1 MKINLLEYAIPPALV
16 TKNPDGDILGT
27 KRGIRDPLVCSISV
41 CISRPERQKGTKELM
56 AIFSFQLGRG
66 CNALVSSY
74 QRELLKSTWHSC
86 NFDFLMKVLVPSLF
100 QSARETKILQVL
112 AIVKNEDFII
122 LFMYSYLAFD
132 HSKFAK
138 HFVIQNLLAGLHNLV
153 NFV

>member
-1 MKINLLEYAIPPALV
+1 MLLFHHIRGNYSSLLGIHV
-16 TKNPDGDILGT
+16 T
-27 KRGIRDPLVCSISV
+27 
-41 CISRPERQKGTKELM
+41 
-56 AIFSFQLGRG
+56 
-66 CNALVSSY
+66 
-74 QRELLKSTWHSC
+74 
-86 NFDFLMKVLVPSLF
+86 FLMKVLVPSLF